1 MPPPS
6 TPTTTTVS
14 ASSIVPLAAV
24 DETKAI
30 ELGGQST
37 GSVSTRVALPAS
49 AVALTELSAAVMCIF
64 SASAYTTSPP
74 SLTSTATA
82 LALPAGLPP
91 AAALQITFACHSRQ
105 HLKSFRLATHGST

>member
-6 TPTTTTVS
+6 TPTMTTVS

-49 AVALTELSAAVMCIF
+49 AVA
-64 SASAYTTSPP
+64 ASFVCTRP
-74 SLTSTATA
+74 SSWGR
-82 LALPAGLPP
+82 P
-91 AAALQITFACHSRQ
+91 CRSRVHSRQ
-105 HLKSFRLATHGST
+105 ASTLAP